1 MAVISKQMIG
11 QFSQASFQN
20 DVFCTQC
27 LDLIGSERYQTCIN
41 LKTSINLKTLSVN
54 SPDIYFS
61 TDVRQELDS
70 TVGKECAIVYQS
82 FSFKIAQSDDIM
94 IQDTDHSL
102 GAFVVRVSKTRTRRR
117 PGAQAVVR
125 DWVTYAV
132 PQIDQNN
139 PEKTKADDIHVIFA
153 IPQIEFQLDTIQN
166 QELRLPAF
174 PEPQK
179 VS

>member
-1 MAVISKQMIG
+1 
-11 QFSQASFQN
+11 
-20 DVFCTQC
+20 
-27 LDLIGSERYQTCIN
+27 
-41 LKTSINLKTLSVN
+41 
-54 SPDIYFS
+54 
-61 TDVRQELDS
+61 
-70 TVGKECAIVYQS
+70 
-82 FSFKIAQSDDIM
+82 M

-179 VS
+179 VSWGQRRGKNKGLFRLNVYSQQNFAKN

>member
-1 MAVISKQMIG
+1 MPRSDWLRALSSSSI
-11 QFSQASFQN
+11 
-20 DVFCTQC
+20 
-27 LDLIGSERYQTCIN
+27 
-41 LKTSINLKTLSVN
+41 LKPLSVN

-179 VS
+179 VT